1 MLHKI
6 TIATVFLATIAT
18 TQADYSHV
26 CKVPANYVGGH
37 AMPTNGNQICDN
49 YMSQQQ
55 GASGYQG
62 GAWPLHGLDFSQT
75 YECSSSSASIKI
87 KINYA
92 ATEGCCGGNSG
103 APESTCF
110 VPPAGICLTDAD
122 WTGASTL
129 DQCRDSNGNTWF
141 LDESSCTAACKDC
154 PNSQDNN
161 GNQITCND
169 QNSCTGGECKFN
181 WNPTFYDAGTE
192 VDNCMKDNSGVTTS
206 NNNDNVRGRCY
217 DGNNMDPNDYDDTI
231 TSEAACQA
239 SNTKH
244 TSWAKT
250 TWIPAVWTT
259 LSWDSITCSVVGA
272 QAVSEASRN
281 GLPDFATATCQD
293 VKNVNQHNPNILRY
307 VNQAVQ
313 GGCCGSD
320 KKSICWTAPG

>member
-129 DQCRDSNGNTWF
+129 HQCKDSDGNTWF
-141 LDESSCTAACKDC
+141 NFHDSEATCTATCKNC
-154 PNSQDNN
+154 PDSQDDN

-169 QNSCTGGECKFN
+169 QSSCTGGECKYGN
-181 WNPTFYDAGTE
+181 QKIYQGGT
-192 VDNCMKDNSGVTTS
+192 DIDDCMKDNSEATTS
-206 NNNDNVRGRCY
+206 DSAANVRGRCY
-217 DGNNMDPNDYDDTI
+217 NNNDDTYSNTI
-231 TSEAACQA
+231 TSEAACDA
-239 SNTKH
+239 SSTNH
-244 TSWAKT
+244 NSWAKSN
-250 TWIPAVWTT
+250 WIPAVWTNLNWVST
-259 LSWDSITCSVVGA
+259 TCSVVGA
-272 QAVSEASRN
+272 QAAVQAVSA
-281 GLPDFATATCQD
+281 GVDFATATCQD
-293 VKNVNQHNPNILRY
+293 VKRANENVLRI

-313 GGCCGSD
+313 GGCCGSE